1 MKKALL
7 ITALF
12 ISGCSS
18 MSEMRNSPPAES
30 FVSNKDAKSVSECIL
45 FGWQEN
51 SSRYG
56 DVFIQP
62 YRNGFTVYS
71 PSNIELVDVFD
82 FNGNTDIEYRHQS
95 GIFSYRIDDRVSKI
109 KNCI

>member
-7 ITALF
+7 IAALL

-18 MSEMRNSPPAES
+18 MSDMRNSPPASS
-30 FVSNKDAKSVSECIL
+30 FTSSKDAKSVSECIL
-45 FGWQEN
+45 FGWQEK

-62 YRNGFTVYS
+62 YSNGYTVFS
-71 PSNIELVDVFD
+71 PSNIEIADIL
-82 FNGNTDIEYRHQS
+82 NLSGKTKIEYRHQS
-95 GIFSYRIDDRVSKI
+95 GVFSYRRDDRVNKI
-109 KNCI
+109 KGCI

>member
-7 ITALF
+7 ITALV

-18 MSEMRNSPPAES
+18 MSDMRNSPPASS
-30 FVSNKDAKSVSECIL
+30 FTSSKDAKSVSECIL
-45 FGWQEN
+45 FGWQEK

-62 YRNGFTVYS
+62 NKNGYTVYS
-71 PSNIELVDVFD
+71 PSNIEIVDVL
-82 FNGNTDIEYRHQS
+82 NVSGETKVEYRHQ
-95 GIFSYRIDDRVSKI
+95 GGVFSYRIDDRVNKI
-109 KNCI
+109 KSCI